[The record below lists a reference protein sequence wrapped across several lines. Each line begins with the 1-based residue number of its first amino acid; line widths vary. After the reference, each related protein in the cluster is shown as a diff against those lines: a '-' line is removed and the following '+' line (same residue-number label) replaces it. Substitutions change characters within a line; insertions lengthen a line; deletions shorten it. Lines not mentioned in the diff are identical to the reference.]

1 LACTILLRPDEYGE
15 DIVVITYQWIT
26 AILGVVIAGSI
37 LFLVRRDHLH
47 GPYAVWWLLVAF
59 ITTVLGVWPKLVDGV
74 IYALGVGYPPVLLLV
89 FAQGLMLVKILTM
102 DIERSRQERRLR
114 RLAQQMAIIETLIED
129 QQQAENN
136 AGKKV

>member
-1 LACTILLRPDEYGE
+1 
-15 DIVVITYQWIT
+15 VVITYQWIT

-47 GPYAVWWLLVAF
+47 GPYAVWWLLIAL
-59 ITTVLGVWPKLVDGV
+59 ITTVLGVWPKLVDGL

-114 RLAQQMAIIETLIED
+114 RLAQQMAIIESLIED

>member
-1 LACTILLRPDEYGE
+1 
-15 DIVVITYQWIT
+15 VVITYQWIT

-47 GPYAVWWLLVAF
+47 GPYAVWWLLIAL
-59 ITTVLGVWPKLVDGV
+59 ITTVLGVWPKLVDGL

-114 RLAQQMAIIETLIED
+114 RLAQQMAIIESLIED
-129 QQQAENN
+129 QQQTEDN
-136 AGKKV
+136 AGEKV

>member
-1 LACTILLRPDEYGE
+1 M
-15 DIVVITYQWIT
+15 VITYQWIT

-47 GPYAVWWLLVAF
+47 GPYAVWWLLIAL
-59 ITTVLGVWPKLVDGV
+59 ITTVLGVWPKLVDGL

-89 FAQGLMLVKILTM
+89 LAQGLMLVKILTM

-114 RLAQQMAIIETLIED
+114 RLAQQMAIIESLIED

>member
-1 LACTILLRPDEYGE
+1 M
-15 DIVVITYQWIT
+15 VITYQWIT

-47 GPYAVWWLLVAF
+47 GPYAVWWLLIAL
-59 ITTVLGVWPKLVDGV
+59 ITTVLGVWPKLVDGL

-114 RLAQQMAIIETLIED
+114 RLAQQMAIIESLIED
-129 QQQAENN
+129 QQQTEDN
-136 AGKKV
+136 AGEKV

>member
-1 LACTILLRPDEYGE
+1 M
-15 DIVVITYQWIT
+15 VITYQWIT

-47 GPYAVWWLLVAF
+47 GPYAVWWLLIAL
-59 ITTVLGVWPKLVDGV
+59 ITTVLGVWPKLVDGL

-114 RLAQQMAIIETLIED
+114 RLAQQMAIIESLIED